1 MTDPEE
7 LAYLL
12 AGASMLA
19 GLLGY
24 GHAHA
29 GAFALHAGCLGG
41 LGVAMSAAWL
51 SGGNGPWVVLAGL
64 ALAAVAAAGI
74 AIGARAGVRG
84 ARSSGAK

>member
-19 GLLGY
+19 GLIGF
-24 GHAHA
+24 GHA
-29 GAFALHAGCLGG
+29 GAFALHVGCVGG
-41 LGVAMSAAWL
+41 LGLAMSAAWL
-51 SGGNGPWVVLAGL
+51 SGGNGPYVVLAGL

-74 AIGARAGVRG
+74 AIGARAGMRG

>member
-19 GLLGY
+19 GLIGY
-24 GHAHA
+24 GHA
-29 GAFALHAGCLGG
+29 GAFTLHAGCLGG
-41 LGVAMSAAWL
+41 MGVAMSAAWL

>member
-19 GLLGY
+19 GLIGY
-24 GHAHA
+24 RRA
-29 GAFALHAGCLGG
+29 GALALHAGCLGG

-64 ALAAVAAAGI
+64 ALAAIAAAVV
-74 AIGARAGVRG
+74 AIGVRSGVPS
-84 ARSSGAK
+84 ARS

>member
-1 MTDPEE
+1 MMDPEE

-12 AGASMLA
+12 AGASMVAGLA
-19 GLLGY
+19 GY
-24 GHAHA
+24 GHA

-41 LGVAMSAAWL
+41 LGLAMSTAWW
-51 SGGNGPWVVLAGL
+51 SGGHGPWVVLAGL

>member
-1 MTDPEE
+1 MMDPQE
-7 LAYLL
+7 LAYLV

-19 GLLGY
+19 GLAGFGHTGAY
-24 GHAHA
+24 G
-29 GAFALHAGCLGG
+29 LHAGCLGG
-41 LGVAMSAAWL
+41 LGLAMATAWL
-51 SGGNGPWVVLAGL
+51 SGGNGPMVVLAGS